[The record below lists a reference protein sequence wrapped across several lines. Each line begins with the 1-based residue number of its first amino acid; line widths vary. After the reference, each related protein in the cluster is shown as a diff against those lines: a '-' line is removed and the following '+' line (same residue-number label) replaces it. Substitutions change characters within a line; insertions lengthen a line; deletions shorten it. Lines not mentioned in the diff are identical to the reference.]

1 MKRLSTQLFNS
12 FSRFAAGKQAGSAR
26 CGRLET
32 TTTGFRGFST
42 SNKPQRPARSGC
54 EKTTR
59 TSPHDCPTCAR
70 EYDCLT
76 CAHELVYVEHLKT
89 YVPMS
94 LIENSSTDTY
104 ARHLQASRNRAMHTL
119 NGNPPKAK
127 VVVVEKKKG
136 TSKKAANR
144 QRRGQQLAKQVQA
157 LTELQKEGNSKA
169 VALGRLIKGR
179 GDYEIGRNL
188 GSKAGAFI
196 GEKIHK
202 WISQI
207 FGSGDY
213 NIHSAD
219 GGNAAKLLARASSPT
234 FNSNPSGGVMLKE
247 VDYIGSFD
255 EKKDFNCITF
265 PIDLSSSLTFP
276 WAYII
281 TRRFQQY
288 KLHGCVFFVTSLVSE
303 YTTNVTVGSIF
314 GSVRYDVDSPA
325 PTSKRDVM
333 NALFCSSEKASK
345 SNVFAVEC
353 ADAQTP
359 TRVLK
364 VRQPGQS
371 TGDEQLYKL
380 GFFDLCTQGAPA
392 NVSNAYDVSV
402 AYEVEYFKQRLYSSS
417 GMLNFFADLRETS
430 NGPLV
435 YVANTANVKQPRV
448 NNLGITINGATSE
461 IFFPFDTE
469 IGSVFFIYL
478 NHSILG
484 GSPQTYSISAGSYT
498 STCTAF
504 NNQSNYSLATA
515 NSASSGT
522 MSLMAAIRVE
532 PGATLATPPRV
543 VITATGVNSNGPG
556 NITICQMDRQVA
568 SGLVV
573 RPPQLYRRYE
583 FLDYLVS
590 RAEGCH
596 FDGFAPDL
604 ARFRLVDYVDAF
616 RRENTIDLNLVDRSS
631 SEYDVGINEALALM
645 ERFIE
650 ERKVDRDPW
659 DVARHGVPE
668 QSRTVRNVTPPNS
681 PLGGEEVVVHSQ
693 INGNNGEWTN
703 TDDIKI
709 DWVDSESHQINLLP
723 QPVADFHNSTL
734 VHAQSGHRH
743 PRFSF
748 VLREYD
754 WFTPAG
760 CLVDVGTITPIQSY
774 TLTGR
779 QMRQLQCFLITGRG
793 CFCERVRCPGA
804 WFLRGQIKERDLK
817 REAEHAAVRDQQLNG
832 NNGSHTGSDDVF
844 LQCQR
849 PCAVPSH
856 YHRIHRQ
863 ALTGAARRDAE
874 RPRAPDDTKHK
885 PKFLRCPVPTT
896 CPEETHYHPQ
906 SQDDQADV
914 EAVSDRVSKQVRD
927 ILQLAQ
933 QNAALDALGEQ
944 DATEARRELDDE
956 EEQDAKVDDK
966 DIQLALQSQPVPGSS
981 LTSPATT
988 PGKAE
993 NVMVCQPCPSNPQE
1007 YARPPAA
1014 NPPHLRAIVKQP
1026 KPMPVW
1032 AGRLWQEMKA
1042 EEERKGHNG
1051 YGSKQD
1057 IPAPRSGK
1065 TQDYNQK
1072 VPARAEI
1079 LRTAP
1084 APAVTP
1090 AQRPHPHQLPAP
1102 THQQVIHQA
1111 VNTTVLPDAPIP
1123 GIDEKTIP
1131 ELLTPHHRQQ
1141 WHVIVH
1147 NIGHDRLSEMQKECD
1162 LSTELKGQ
1170 RAILGQS
1177 EEYRTAVNTY
1187 LEKIRA
1193 FRDDGRIPR
1202 VTLPPIQIGNRLHP
1216 TLHAYANV
1224 YGLLHDHM
1232 TRGNGRQDPL
1242 PPVVQDVRCP
1252 CGVQLGGRNG
1262 CLTACD
1268 HWFCAACVCENTT
1281 NDTFECP
1288 VCGATEHL
1296 DSIHARHAV
1305 LVRELHVAPRPPP
1318 NAPPGGPPEENE
1330 QAVDWSGSDI
1340 PEAYWCGVAAMI
1352 AYRRRRR
1359 IDRANDLVFA
1369 AGAVERNPPAVLYYR
1384 PDENRYPR
1392 RAYTMSDLL
1401 VYRRFPLAPVVARVS
1416 SLLVNRVERLASRFA
1431 EIGGPVTAYHF
1442 HNPRTPRSLG
1452 HLAPRAPPLC
1462 MAPIDLEDAIPVTIF
1477 TNTDIDDRTP
1487 LLIKAARFCSRIIP
1501 FLHPTE
1507 EWQLGDDS
1515 TQASYD
1521 TEYVEEGTRSL
1532 GYRLAVWRADHT
1544 STVLSEGR
1552 VHTAQTMLS
1561 SLFGASRLAYV
1572 NRQIVEFLGTTGTQ
1586 NLKNLHVRA
1595 AAFREEKKYTPAQ
1608 GLINAAMRCL
1618 VGEEFYDGL
1627 NQRAAQVAADS
1638 VRYFCQLRYFK
1649 SIGDLMTVP
1658 VPRLLDFQVGARS
1671 AASRTTGALSGL
1683 VESKPSS
1690 RPTPLMVD

>member
-1 MKRLSTQLFNS
+1 MRRVFTQFSHS

-32 TTTGFRGFST
+32 TEIGFRGFST
-42 SNKPQRPARSGC
+42 LNKPPHPARSGC
-54 EKTTR
+54 EKSTHDTL
-59 TSPHDCPTCAR
+59 HDCPTCTH
-70 EYDCLT
+70 D
-76 CAHELVYVEHLKT
+76 LVYVEHLKM
-89 YVPMS
+89 YIPMS
-94 LIENSSTDTY
+94 LIENSSTDTF
-104 ARHLQASRNRAMHTL
+104 ARYLQASRNRAMHSL
-119 NGNPPKAK
+119 NGNPPKTK

-144 QRRGQQLAKQVQA
+144 QRRGQQLAKQVQT
-157 LTELQKEGNSKA
+157 LTELQKEGNAKA

-219 GGNAAKLLARASSPT
+219 GGNASNLIARASSPT
-234 FNSNPSGGVMLKE
+234 FNSNPSGGVMLAE

-255 EKKDFNCITF
+255 EKKDFNCITL
-265 PIDLSSSLTFP
+265 PLDLSSSLTFP

-288 KLHGCVFFVTSLVSE
+288 KLHGCVFFVTSLVSD

-353 ADAQTP
+353 ADSQTP
-359 TRVLK
+359 TKVLK
-364 VRQPGQS
+364 VRQPGQN

-380 GFFDLCTQGAPA
+380 GYFDLCTQGAPLD
-392 NVSNAYDVSV
+392 VPNAYDVSV
-402 AYEVEYFKQRLYSSS
+402 AYRVEYFKQRLYSSS

-430 NGPLV
+430 TGPLV
-435 YVANTANVKQPRV
+435 YVANTVNVKQPRV

-461 IFFPFDTE
+461 IFFPFDVE
-469 IGSVFFIYL
+469 IGSVFFIYI

-484 GSPQTYSISAGSYT
+484 GSPQTYSISAGSYV

-504 NNQSNYSLATA
+504 NNQSNSSLATA
-515 NSASSGT
+515 NSATSGT
-522 MSLMAAIRVE
+522 MSLMAAIRIE

-543 VITATGVNSNGPG
+543 VITATGPNTNGPG
-556 NITICQMDRQVA
+556 NITICQMDPQVG
-568 SGLVV
+568 SGLVA
-573 RPPQLYRRYE
+573 RPPHIYRRYE

-590 RAEGCH
+590 RAEGYH

-604 ARFRLVDYVDAF
+604 TRFRLVDYVDAF
-616 RRENTIDLNLVDRSS
+616 RRENTIDLNMVDRSS
-631 SEYDVGINEALALM
+631 SEYDVGVNEALALM

-650 ERKVDRDPW
+650 ERDRKEEERVR
-659 DVARHGVPE
+659 VATNRGVVNGRRA
-668 QSRTVRNVTPPNS
+668 SGIAAPPNS
-681 PLGGEEVVVHSQ
+681 PSEEDDVVVLSQ

-703 TDDIKI
+703 GDDFKLDWI
-709 DWVDSESHQINLLP
+709 DAESHQVNLTP
-723 QPVADFHNSTL
+723 QPMDEFHNSTL

-748 VLREYD
+748 VLRDFD

-760 CLVDVGTITPIQSY
+760 CVVDAGLITPIQSY

-779 QMRQLQCFLITGRG
+779 QMRQLQCFLITGRA

-817 REAEHAAVRDQQLNG
+817 REAEQAAVREQQLNG
-832 NNGSHTGSDDVF
+832 SNGSHTGSDDVF

-849 PCAVPSH
+849 PCAIPSH
-856 YHRIHRQ
+856 YHRIHRE

-874 RPRAPDDTKHK
+874 RPRAPDDAKHK

-896 CPEETHYHPQ
+896 CPEEEHFHPQ
-906 SQDDQADV
+906 SQEDQADV
-914 EAVSDRVSKQVRD
+914 EAVSDRVSKRVRD

-944 DATEARRELDDE
+944 DAMEAQQELDNE
-956 EEQDAKVDDK
+956 AAQDAESDDK
-966 DIQLALQSQPVPGSS
+966 DIQDALQSPLAPSEPQPQPVVAPS
-981 LTSPATT
+981 LPV
-988 PGKAE
+988 G
-993 NVMVCQPCPSNPQE
+993 QPCPSNPQE
-1007 YARPPAA
+1007 YARPPAVS
-1014 NPPHLRAIVKQP
+1014 PPHIRVMVKQP
-1026 KPMPVW
+1026 KPMPSW
-1032 AGRLWQEMKA
+1032 AGQLWQEMKVD
-1042 EEERKGHNG
+1042 EERKGHNG
-1051 YGSKQD
+1051 YGSRRD
-1057 IPAPRSGK
+1057 NPAPRDRN

-1072 VPARAEI
+1072 VPAQAEI
-1079 LRTAP
+1079 LRVAP
-1084 APAVTP
+1084 APAVNP
-1090 AQRPHPHQLPAP
+1090 VQRARPHQPSAPAP
-1102 THQQVIHQA
+1102 QPVIRQTA
-1111 VNTTVLPDAPIP
+1111 NATILPDAPIP
-1123 GIDEKTIP
+1123 GIEEKDIP
-1131 ELLTPHHRQQ
+1131 ELLSPHHRQQ

-1162 LSTELKGQ
+1162 LSTEVKNQ
-1170 RAILGQS
+1170 RVILGQS
-1177 EEYRTAVNTY
+1177 EEYRIAINTY

-1193 FRDDGRIPR
+1193 FRDDGRIAR
-1202 VTLPPIQIGNRLHP
+1202 VALPPIQIGNRLHP
-1216 TLHAYANV
+1216 TLRAYAMV
-1224 YGLLHDHM
+1224 YGLLHDHV

-1242 PPVVQDVRCP
+1242 PPEVQDVRCP

-1268 HWFCAACVCENTT
+1268 HWFCAACVCENTAT
-1281 NDTFECP
+1281 DSFRCP
-1288 VCGATEHL
+1288 VCGALEHL
-1296 DSIHARHAV
+1296 DSIHARHAT

-1318 NAPPGGPPEENE
+1318 AAPPGGPPDEEE
-1330 QAVDWSGSDI
+1330 RAVDWSGPEI
-1340 PEAYWCGVAAMI
+1340 PEAYWCGVVAMI

-1359 IDRANDLVFA
+1359 IDLANDLVFA
-1369 AGAVERNPPAVLYYR
+1369 AGAVERNPPAALYYR
-1384 PDENRYPR
+1384 PDENQYPR

-1401 VYRRFPLAPVVARVS
+1401 VYRRFPLAPVIARVS
-1416 SLLVNRVERLASRFA
+1416 SLLVTRVERLANRFA
-1431 EIGGPVTAYHF
+1431 EIGGPVVSYHF

-1452 HLAPRAPPLC
+1452 HLAPRAPPLH
-1462 MAPIDLEDAIPVTIF
+1462 MAPIDLDDAIPVTIF
-1477 TNTDIDDRTP
+1477 TNTDIEDRTP
-1487 LLIKAARFCSRIIP
+1487 MLVKAARFCSRIIP

-1572 NRQIVEFLGTTGTQ
+1572 NRQVVEFLGTTSSQ
-1586 NLKNLHVRA
+1586 HLKNLHVRA

-1618 VGEEFYDGL
+1618 VGEGFYDGL
-1627 NQRAAQVAADS
+1627 NRRAAQVAADS

-1683 VESKPSS
+1683 VESEPPS
-1690 RPTPLMVD
+1690 RLTPLMVD